1 MVIRKSFP
9 GFLSACP
16 ETRSNWA
23 GRAING
29 EGKMMKS
36 LSKIMES
43 IESFVCVAAVIVMTF
58 ACGFQVI
65 NRNIFHFPLQWTE
78 ELARYSMVWL
88 ALLGASIGLRQGKQ
102 MCMAFVYDRC
112 AANVQRIFRIIG
124 SLVCAVFC
132 GTVGYFSLFTIQ
144 RQIEV
149 NQVTSALKI
158 PMGIVYIVIPFSMF
172 VMMIYEIYQ
181 LALDVTGKN
190 EQAQSGSGS
199 AGDEID
205 R

>member
-1 MVIRKSFP
+1 
-9 GFLSACP
+9 
-16 ETRSNWA
+16 
-23 GRAING
+23 
-29 EGKMMKS
+29 MK
-36 LSKIMES
+36 LLAKIMEL
-43 IESFVCVAAVIVMTF
+43 IESSVCVTAVIIMTF
-58 ACGFQVI
+58 ACGLQVV
-65 NRNIFHFPLQWTE
+65 NRNFVHLPLQWTE

-102 MCMAFVYDRC
+102 MCMTFVYDKC
-112 AANVQRIFRIIG
+112 AANVRRIFRIVG
-124 SLVCAVFC
+124 DVVCAVFC

-190 EQAQSGSGS
+190 EQAQSDSGS